1 MIVNLNLQDK
11 TIIVIGGGNEAQK
24 RINYLLKQD
33 CEITVISDSINSQI
47 NKWVKAKKIKFK
59 KQKIQ
64 DTKFISKFKPHMII
78 TTTNNKAIN
87 QKIIN
92 SAKRN
97 KIIAYSSDNP
107 DESDFS
113 NPAIIDFENMIQIAI
128 FTGGQSPAM
137 SKKIKT
143 KSEKILKKIITKED
157 IAQIKIQKI
166 ARKLAKETIPTQTQR
181 RECLHSIM
189 IDNEIDQL
197 IKDGKLEMNQNIINA
212 RVTFR
217 NAPIHILE
225 KFTIRNVENAY
236 EQFKKHSG
244 LDECVIIQTCNRIEL
259 FGKSKTYDQEK
270 IKKTWASLTG
280 LEEEICNDNL
290 EFVENHEALH
300 HLLKLTSGLDSM
312 VIGEEQILGQIKN
325 SITSAR
331 QVKASGQHLNTLF
344 DKAIR
349 IGTRI
354 RNSSGI
360 GRGGISVGSMAV
372 KLVEENIDE
381 LKTKKILLIGTGEV
395 STLVAKSLQ
404 RRGYSFDVTSRTIGR
419 SHTFCETMGGEPVKF
434 EKVFSGFDNYD
445 VLFVATTAPY
455 FLVTYERIM
464 DAMKG
469 KKNGMMVLDLSNPRT
484 VDEKVATI
492 GGVKL
497 MNLDQIA
504 EMVEKNMNARLNKVK
519 SIENIINEE
528 VSVLEASMKRLDA
541 EPLVKDVFK
550 SIECLREKELRK
562 ALQMLD
568 EKDEKKIRIIEELTK
583 AVVESIVSTPMN
595 NIRKASE
602 QGKPDILELASKL
615 FDYKKQNQVD

>member
-1 MIVNLNLQDK
+1 
-11 TIIVIGGGNEAQK
+11 
-24 RINYLLKQD
+24 
-33 CEITVISDSINSQI
+33 
-47 NKWVKAKKIKFK
+47 
-59 KQKIQ
+59 
-64 DTKFISKFKPHMII
+64 
-78 TTTNNKAIN
+78 
-87 QKIIN
+87 
-92 SAKRN
+92 
-97 KIIAYSSDNP
+97 
-107 DESDFS
+107 
-113 NPAIIDFENMIQIAI
+113 
-128 FTGGQSPAM
+128 
-137 SKKIKT
+137 
-143 KSEKILKKIITKED
+143 
-157 IAQIKIQKI
+157 
-166 ARKLAKETIPTQTQR
+166 
-181 RECLHSIM
+181 
-189 IDNEIDQL
+189 
-197 IKDGKLEMNQNIINA
+197 MNQNIINA

-225 KFTIRNVENAY
+225 KFTIRDIENAY

-280 LEEEICNDNL
+280 LEEEICNENL
-290 EFVENHEALH
+290 EFVENQEALH

-349 IGTRI
+349 IGTKI

-372 KLVEENIDE
+372 KLAEENIDE

-404 RRGYSFDVTSRTIGR
+404 RRGYAFDVTSRTIGR
-419 SHTFCETMGGEPVKF
+419 SHTFCETMGGKPVKF
-434 EKVFSGFDNYD
+434 EEVFSGFDNYD

-464 DAMKG
+464 EAMKE

-550 SIECLREKELRK
+550 SIEYLREKELRK

-568 EKDEKKIRIIEELTK
+568 EKDKRKIKIIEELTK

-602 QGKPDILELASKL
+602 QGKPDVLELASKL